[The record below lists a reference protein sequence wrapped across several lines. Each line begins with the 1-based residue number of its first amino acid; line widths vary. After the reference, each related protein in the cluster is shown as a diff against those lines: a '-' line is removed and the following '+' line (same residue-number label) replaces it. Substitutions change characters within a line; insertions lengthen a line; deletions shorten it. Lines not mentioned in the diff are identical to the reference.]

1 MTKQLRQKAEK
12 RCPFRSSGPRMVGSF
27 PMLDMMV
34 AMLSHP
40 MMHLALC
47 EDREIS
53 LAQSEHRYSAKLFRT
68 LQFV

>member
-1 MTKQLRQKAEK
+1 
-12 RCPFRSSGPRMVGSF
+12 MVGSF